1 MKRASKKPG
10 IEENEKPKIEE
21 NGDHFGRVGWPLET

>member
-21 NGDHFGRVGWPLET
+21 NGEHFGRVG